1 MKQSPLSYCIW
12 LLSRR
17 EYSEKELRQKL
28 VKKEIAPDLIDA
40 TLERLKHYGYQSD
53 TRVARQVGMA
63 HQTKGLRWL
72 KAKLATKGVG
82 QDVLDQVE
90 DLSDDESRLA
100 LALARFE
107 AKDLSDEKTFTK
119 ATRYLL
125 SRGFSYDKVSK
136 GLKELRSSRLSHSS
150 SDSE

>member
-28 VKKEIAPDLIDA
+28 LKKEIAPDQIDA
-40 TLERLKHYGYQSD
+40 TLGRLKHYGYQSD
-53 TRVARQVGMA
+53 TRVARQVSLA
-63 HQTKGLRWL
+63 HQSKGLRWL

-107 AKDLSDEKTFTK
+107 SKDLSDEKTFAK